1 MHSFLSRHFI
11 PQLDRAKFSTCY
23 SGIRRVE
30 LSRSAQRMCC
40 IGGMNMRKKWLLVAL
55 GLVGL
60 VGAIVYT
67 QRDTIAMALISRAAD
82 GAMARNVMADLPADQ
97 LHVGFC
103 GTGSPLPSRDRA
115 AACTV
120 VIADGKLFVFDMG
133 EGSGETLALMGM
145 PLDKVQGVWLTH
157 LHSDHFEGLG
167 PFTLQRWAGTS
178 AKTPLKVSGPTGV
191 TEITEGLNAAY
202 RIDSTYRIAHHGEA
216 VVSPSGFGMTG
227 AAIEPG
233 TVYNADGVR
242 ITAFAVDH
250 DPITPA
256 FGYRVDFKGKSVTI
270 TGDTAF
276 TPKLAAAAK
285 GSDLL
290 VSELLS
296 PRIVGALANSAQK
309 AGMANRAKIF
319 DDIQNYH
326 ISPELAA
333 DVAKSADVGMLAF
346 THIVPSVPKP
356 LEFALLGKA
365 GNHYDGPISVMH
377 DGDVISITGPK
388 AFKTRNLLK

>member
-1 MHSFLSRHFI
+1 
-11 PQLDRAKFSTCY
+11 
-23 SGIRRVE
+23 
-30 LSRSAQRMCC
+30 
-40 IGGMNMRKKWLLVAL
+40 MNMRKKWLLVAL

-60 VGAIVYT
+60 VGAVAYT

-82 GAMARNVMADLPADQ
+82 GAMARNPMADLPADQ

-178 AKTPLKVSGPTGV
+178 AITPLKVSGPTGV

-202 RIDSTYRIAHHGEA
+202 RMDSTYRIAHHGEA

-250 DPITPA
+250 DPIKPA

-276 TPKLAAAAK
+276 TPKLAVAAK

-377 DGDVISITGPK
+377 DGDVISISGPK

>member
-1 MHSFLSRHFI
+1 
-11 PQLDRAKFSTCY
+11 
-23 SGIRRVE
+23 
-30 LSRSAQRMCC
+30 
-40 IGGMNMRKKWLLVAL
+40 MRKKWLMVAL
-55 GLVGL
+55 GVVGL
-60 VGAIVYT
+60 VGAIAYT

-82 GAMARNVMADLPADQ
+82 GAMARNVMADLPVDQ

-103 GTGSPLPSRDRA
+103 GTGSPLPSRDCA

-120 VIADGKLFVFDMG
+120 IIANGKLFVFDMG

-178 AKTPLKVSGPTGV
+178 AKTPLNVSGPSGV
-191 TEITEGLNAAY
+191 TEITQGLNAAY
-202 RIDSTYRIAHHGEA
+202 RMDSTYRIAHHGEA
-216 VVSPSGFGMTG
+216 VVPPSGFGMTG
-227 AAIEPG
+227 TAIEPG
-233 TVYNADGVR
+233 IVYDANDVR

-250 DPITPA
+250 DPIKPA
-256 FGYRVDFKGKSVTI
+256 FGYRVDYKGKSVTI

-285 GSDLL
+285 GSDVL

-309 AGMANRAKIF
+309 AGMTNRAKIF

-356 LEFALLGKA
+356 LEFALLGEA
-365 GNHYDGPISVMH
+365 GSHYGGRISVMH

>member
-1 MHSFLSRHFI
+1 
-11 PQLDRAKFSTCY
+11 
-23 SGIRRVE
+23 
-30 LSRSAQRMCC
+30 
-40 IGGMNMRKKWLLVAL
+40 MRKKWLLALL
-55 GLVGL
+55 GLG
-60 VGAIVYT
+60 IVAGGVAYT
-67 QRDTIAMALISRAAD
+67 QRDPLALALINRAAD
-82 GAMARNVMADLPADQ
+82 NAMMRNVMAQLPADQ

-133 EGSGETLALMGM
+133 EGSGETLSLMGM

-178 AKTPLKVSGPTGV
+178 AKTPLKVSGPQGV
-191 TEITEGLNAAY
+191 IEITDGYNAAY

-216 VVSPSGFGMTG
+216 VVPPSGFGMVG
-227 AAIEPG
+227 AAVQPG
-233 TVYNADGVR
+233 TVYDADGVR

-250 DPITPA
+250 DPIKPA
-256 FGYRVDFKGKSVTI
+256 FGYRVDYNGRSVTI

-276 TPKLAAAAK
+276 TPKLAAAAN

-296 PRIVGALANSAQK
+296 PRIVDTLANSAQK
-309 AGMANRAKIF
+309 AGMPNRAKIF

-333 DVAKSADVGMLAF
+333 DVATSSNVGMLAF
-346 THIVPSVPKP
+346 THIVPSVPKM
-356 LEFALLGKA
+356 LEFALLGEA
-365 GNHYDGPISVMH
+365 ANRYDGPISVMQ
-377 DGDVISITGPK
+377 DGDVISISGPK
-388 AFKTRNLLK
+388 NFKTRNLLK

>member
-1 MHSFLSRHFI
+1 
-11 PQLDRAKFSTCY
+11 
-23 SGIRRVE
+23 
-30 LSRSAQRMCC
+30 
-40 IGGMNMRKKWLLVAL
+40 MRKKGLLLTL
-55 GLVGL
+55 GLAVVIGG
-60 VGAIVYT
+60 VAYT
-67 QRDTIAMALISRAAD
+67 QRDNIAMALISRAAD
-82 GAMARNVMADLPADQ
+82 AAMMRNVMADLPADQ

-133 EGSGETLALMGM
+133 EGSGETLSLMGM
-145 PLDKVQGVWLTH
+145 PLDQVQGVWLTH

-178 AKTPLKVSGPTGV
+178 AKTPLNVSGPEGV

-202 RIDSTYRIAHHGEA
+202 RIDSTYRVAHHGEA
-216 VVSPSGFGMTG
+216 VVPLSGFGMAG
-227 AAIEPG
+227 AAIQPG
-233 TVYNADGVR
+233 TVYDTDGVR

-250 DPITPA
+250 DPIKPA
-256 FGYRVDFKGKSVTI
+256 FGYRVDYKGKSVTI

-296 PRIVGALANSAQK
+296 PRIVDTLANSAQK
-309 AGMANRAKIF
+309 AGMPNRVKIF

-326 ISPELAA
+326 ISPEMAA
-333 DVAKSADVGMLAF
+333 DVAKSAGVGMLAF
-346 THIVPSVPKP
+346 THIVPSVPKMI
-356 LEFALLGKA
+356 EFALLGEAADK
-365 GNHYDGPISVMH
+365 YDGPISVMQ
-377 DGDVISITGPK
+377 DGDVISISGPK
-388 AFKTRNLLK
+388 DFKTRNLLK

>member
-1 MHSFLSRHFI
+1 MAHRL
-11 PQLDRAKFSTCY
+11 Q
-23 SGIRRVE
+23 SGVAHI
-30 LSRSAQRMCC
+30 L
-40 IGGMNMRKKWLLVAL
+40 GGHVRKKWLLAA
-55 GLVGL
+55 VGL
-60 VGAIVYT
+60 VAAAGGVAYS

-82 GAMARNVMADLPADQ
+82 GAMTRNVMAELPADQ

-103 GTGSPLPSRDRA
+103 GTGSPLPNRDRA

-120 VIADGKLFVFDMG
+120 VIAGGKLFVFDMG
-133 EGSGETLALMGM
+133 EGSGKTLSLMGM
-145 PLDKVQGVWLTH
+145 PLDKIQGVWLTH

-167 PFTLQRWAGTS
+167 PFTLQRWAGAS
-178 AKTPLKVSGPTGV
+178 ATTPLPVSGPEGV

-216 VVSPSGFGMTG
+216 VVPLSGFGMVGT
-227 AAIEPG
+227 AIQPG
-233 TVYNADGVR
+233 TVYNANNVR

-276 TPKLAAAAK
+276 TPKLAVAAK

-296 PRIVGALANSAQK
+296 PRMVNILANSAQK
-309 AGMANRAKIF
+309 AGMVNRAKIF

-326 ISPELAA
+326 ISPEEAA

-346 THIVPSVPKP
+346 THIVPSVPRM
-356 LEFALLGKA
+356 LEFAII
-365 GNHYDGPISVMH
+365 GNAQARYDGPIAVMQ
-377 DGDVISITGPK
+377 DGDVLSITGPK
-388 AFKTRNLLK
+388 KFKTRNLLNR